1 MSDNLSLQERRIRA
15 INLRR
20 AGADYR
26 SIARSLGVSVSTA
39 WRLVDDALRLVLV
52 DGTER
57 LRQIEGERLDDAQRA
72 LWPAV
77 ISGDARAVD
86 VFVRLSARR
95 ARMFGLDIEAESE
108 VEREMREAYRE
119 QVETF
124 LAGLAV
130 PPPKPRTPQP
140 PEPSGLRALEPPK

>member
-1 MSDNLSLQERRIRA
+1 MTDNLSLQERRLRA
-15 INLRR
+15 VNLRR

-77 ISGDARAVD
+77 LGGDVRAVD

-95 ARMFGLDIEAESE
+95 AHMFGLDIEAETE

-130 PPPKPRTPQP
+130 APPKPRRPQS
-140 PEPSGLRALEPPK
+140 PEPTGLRALEPPT

>member
-1 MSDNLSLQERRIRA
+1 MADNLSLQERRIRA
-15 INLRR
+15 VNLRR

-72 LWPAV
+72 MWPAV
-77 ISGDARAVD
+77 LSGDVRAVD

-95 ARMFGLDIEAESE
+95 ARMFGLDIEAETE
-108 VEREMREAYRE
+108 VEREMREAYRD

-124 LAGLAV
+124 LASITATT
-130 PPPKPRTPQP
+130 PKPRR
-140 PEPSGLRALEPPK
+140 PEPTEPSELRALEPPT

>member
-1 MSDNLSLQERRIRA
+1 MAENLSLQERRIRA
-15 INLRR
+15 VNLRR

-72 LWPAV
+72 MWPAV
-77 ISGDARAVD
+77 LSGDVRAVD

-95 ARMFGLDIEAESE
+95 ARMFGLDIEAETE

-124 LAGLAV
+124 LASITATT
-130 PPPKPRTPQP
+130 PKPRR
-140 PEPSGLRALEPPK
+140 PEPTEPSRLRALEPPT

>member
-1 MSDNLSLQERRIRA
+1 MAENLTLQERRIRA
-15 INLRR
+15 VNLRR

-26 SIARSLGVSVSTA
+26 SIARKLNVSVSTA

-77 ISGDARAVD
+77 VGGDVRAVD

-108 VEREMREAYRE
+108 VDREMREAYRE
-119 QVETF
+119 QVEAF
-124 LAGLAV
+124 LATLAV
-130 PPPKPRTPQP
+130 TTRTPP
-140 PEPSGLRALEPPK
+140 PEPAPLRALEPPT

>member
-1 MSDNLSLQERRIRA
+1 MADNLTLQERRIRA
-15 INLRR
+15 VNLRR

-26 SIARSLGVSVSTA
+26 SIARSLGVSPSTA

-72 LWPAV
+72 IWPAV
-77 ISGDARAVD
+77 VSGDLRAVD
-86 VFVRLSARR
+86 VLVRLSARR
-95 ARMFGLDIEAESE
+95 ARMFGLDLEAEHE
-108 VEREMREAYRE
+108 VDREMRDAYRE

-130 PPPKPRTPQP
+130 APSKPRRPQT
-140 PEPSGLRALEPPK
+140 PEPTGLRALEPPT